1 MRIIERDYCDI
12 CDAHTMCVQRTMVFY
27 RGTRTTTTELCICT
41 ECLGEVW
48 MDFVDGVDELVQ
60 QTRRAREQREQLE
73 AAYAQEQEAAQ

>member
-1 MRIIERDYCDI
+1 VRIIERDYCNI
-12 CDAHTMCVQRTMVFY
+12 CDAHTTCVQ
-27 RGTRTTTTELCICT
+27 TTGLCICT

>member
-1 MRIIERDYCDI
+1 VRIIERDYCDI
-12 CDAHTMCVQRTMVFY
+12 CDAHTTCVQ
-27 RGTRTTTTELCICT
+27 TTELCICT